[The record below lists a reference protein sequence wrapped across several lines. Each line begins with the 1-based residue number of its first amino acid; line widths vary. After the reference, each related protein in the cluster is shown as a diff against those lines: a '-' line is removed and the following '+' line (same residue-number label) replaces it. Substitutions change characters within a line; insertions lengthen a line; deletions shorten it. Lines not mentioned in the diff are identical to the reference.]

1 MQNSGRRIRLKN
13 SIKNIFLLHISIEI
27 KKNEK
32 KNIYNSL
39 LSIKRVNYI
48 GRLTYSPSV
57 RQVNNTN
64 LLALIDGN
72 N

>member
-1 MQNSGRRIRLKN
+1 MK
-13 SIKNIFLLHISIEI
+13 
-27 KKNEK
+27 K